1 MSTTFQVGASR
12 RPHYQQADES
22 LKPENLRVGGQVLAG
37 TAKQDPFPNVVI
49 EVAYKNQ
56 TFDKLLEK
64 LHNWVHPR
72 YTSVQVGIGIH
83 ISPNSNRRRAILLV
97 RGQPVQE
104 TVTEFGD
111 NIAITPL
118 TLEFPMACIFE
129 GVVWPN
135 ALLGHE
141 NDMTSIDL
149 IALRQF
155 IHNCIARTSVEEA
168 KAARDAA
175 QEATGIRVY
184 GGVWPSGVDGE
195 SKDELNMGAYNLDN
209 AMQNWIRGWVAFVD
223 ASKK

>member
-1 MSTTFQVGASR
+1 MCYEPLDDDKGRVVIYSLPSSVHEKTSSGVYLTIMRQVVRAGDDLWSTVFNTKSTTFQVGASR

-64 LHNWVHPR
+64 LHNWIHPR

-141 NDMTSIDL
+141 NDMISIDL

-155 IHNCIARTSVEEA
+155 IHNCIART
-168 KAARDAA
+168 
-175 QEATGIRVY
+175 
-184 GGVWPSGVDGE
+184 
-195 SKDELNMGAYNLDN
+195 
-209 AMQNWIRGWVAFVD
+209 
-223 ASKK
+223 